1 MKAIFSHHVENELKE
16 AFFGGATRGFFV
28 DIGANDPQRA
38 SQSWHLEQLGWDGIL
53 IEPQPDLADELRR
66 RRRARVYAVACS
78 SPANAGKSLPLHVAG
93 SPHMTGIHASFDPN
107 FAVPDMRRVGVIEV
121 PVKTLDE
128 ILVDAKAPAPL
139 DFVSID
145 VETHEIEVLEGF
157 ALAKW
162 KPRLMLIEDLALDL
176 RLHRYVTGRGY
187 KWVRRTGL
195 NGWYVPADDP
205 TPVSLFGR
213 LQFLRKH
220 YLATPFRRLREQ
232 SRRWRRKI

>member
-93 SPHMTGIHASFDPN
+93 SPHMSGIHASFDPN

-128 ILVDAKAPAPL
+128 ILIDAKAPAPL

-157 ALAKW
+157 DLAKW

-176 RLHRYVTGRGY
+176 RMHRYVTGRGY

>member
-1 MKAIFSHHVENELKE
+1 MRAIFPHHVENELKE
-16 AFFGGATRGFFV
+16 AFFDRSTRGFFV
-28 DIGANDPQRA
+28 DVGANDPKLA
-38 SQSWHLEQLGWDGIL
+38 SQTWHLEQLGWDGVL
-53 IEPQPDLADELRR
+53 IEPQPDLAEELRKFR
-66 RRRARVYAVACS
+66 RTKVYAVACS

-107 FAVPDMRRVGVIEV
+107 FAVPDMRRMGVIEV

-128 ILVDAKAPAPL
+128 ILIDVKAPVPI

-157 ALAKW
+157 DISKW
-162 KPRLMLIEDLALDL
+162 RPRLMLIEDLALDL
-176 RLHRYVTGRGY
+176 RLHRYITRRGY

-195 NGWYVPADDP
+195 NGWYVPADSP
-205 TPVSLFGR
+205 MRVSLFGR

-220 YLATPFRRLREQ
+220 YLATPFRRLREH
-232 SRRWRRKI
+232 SRRWRKKI